1 MKKDFFRKV
10 AFGLGPEEK
19 INGDPLVW
27 SKSQFNNV
35 PDFIWSYKLPSL
47 VDQRKKYGEWVY
59 GDREVLRRKF
69 KNDRLMYEKEKI
81 YSEQKQVKNSLSR

>member
-19 INGDPLVW
+19 INEDPLVW

-47 VDQRKKYGEWVY
+47 VDQRKNMENGSMVIEKYLG
-59 GDREVLRRKF
+59 
-69 KNDRLMYEKEKI
+69 KNLKMIALFMKKKKI
-81 YSEQKQVKNSLSR
+81 YSEQKQVKNSLSH

>member
-19 INGDPLVW
+19 INEDPLVW

-59 GDREVLRRKF
+59 GDREVL
-69 KNDRLMYEKEKI
+69 L
-81 YSEQKQVKNSLSR
+81 SLIHI